1 MMNYFLGKNCN
12 FAAEKFEEMSKEQP
26 QLGSAVGKLR
36 DMIFQSL
43 RREFAA
49 HESTHLTVDEYVL
62 LYKIHQ
68 EKQTIILQDLADQTG
83 KSKSTI
89 LHLVDSLE
97 SKGVLRRSVN
107 PDDRRENHLII
118 TDEGDRIFDEHY
130 QMEQTLTQQLLR
142 GISSYQVRMFLRII
156 DRIKGNQPLE

>member
-1 MMNYFLGKNCN
+1 MC
-12 FAAEKFEEMSKEQP
+12 EEQP
-26 QLGSAVGKLR
+26 QIGCAVGKLR
-36 DMIFQSL
+36 DCIFQCL

-49 HESTHLTVDEYVL
+49 YGGTSLTVDEYIL
-62 LYKIHQ
+62 LYKIHC
-68 EKQTIILQDLADQTG
+68 EKQTIIMQHLADETG

-97 SKGVLRRSVN
+97 AKGVLRRSVN

-118 TDEGDRIFDEHY
+118 TDEGDRVFREHY
-130 QMEQTLTQQLLR
+130 QMEQRITRRLLR
-142 GISSYQVRMFLRII
+142 GIPAYQVRSFFRII